1 MPRALRSLQGA
12 EVTRPRDFRR
22 LRVSTVERLTEDAV
36 AVTFEVPDSLAEEFS
51 YLPGQHVTVK
61 TDLDGVDVRRSY
73 SICSNANEGRL
84 RIGIKQLPGGAFST
98 FATTRLAPGDEL
110 HVMPPV
116 GEFTTIPRPVHYGA
130 VAAGSGIT
138 PVLSL
143 LATFLESE
151 PGCRFSVIFG
161 NRGADSV
168 MFLDELEGLK
178 DRYPER
184 LQIIHVLSREQAISP
199 LLSGR
204 LDEERLVE
212 LLERV
217 VAPARPEEWFL
228 CGPFEVVTAAR
239 RLLERRG
246 TSPELIHDELFF
258 AGPLDL
264 STLPPE
270 PLDDEGTVR
279 LSLTLDGRETNAR
292 MRPETSILD
301 AALRVRPELP
311 YSCKGGMCASCK
323 ARLVA
328 GEVAMD
334 KNWALIEAEVQ
345 AGFVLTCQA
354 HPLTDYVEVDFDV

>member
-1 MPRALRSLQGA
+1 MTANPGVLG
-12 EVTRPRDFRR
+12 RPREFRR
-22 LRVSTVERLTEDAV
+22 LRVAAVERLTDDAV
-36 AVTFEVPDSLAEEFS
+36 AVTFEMPGHLAREFS

-61 TDLDGVDVRRSY
+61 ADLDGVDVRRSY
-73 SICSNANEGRL
+73 SICSNANGGRL
-84 RIGIKQLPGGAFST
+84 RIGIKQLPGGTFST

-110 HVMPPV
+110 EVMAPV
-116 GEFTTIPRPVHYGA
+116 GEFTAIPRPVHYGA

-143 LATFLESE
+143 VSTFLESE
-151 PGCRFSVIFG
+151 PDCRFSVIFG

-178 DRYPER
+178 DRYPDR
-184 LQIIHVLSREQAISP
+184 LQIVHVLSREQALSP

-212 LLERV
+212 LLDKV

-228 CGPFEVVTAAR
+228 CGPFEVVAAAR
-239 RLLERRG
+239 RVLEARG
-246 TSPELIHDELFF
+246 TASELIHDELFF

-270 PLDDEGTVR
+270 PMDEEGAVQ
-279 LSLTLDGRETNAR
+279 LSFTLDGRVTSAR

-323 ARLVA
+323 ARLVT
-328 GEVAMD
+328 GQVHMD
-334 KNWALIEAEVQ
+334 KNWALIDSEVQ
-345 AGFVLTCQA
+345 AGYVLTCQA
-354 HPLTDYVEVDFDV
+354 HPLTDSVEVDFDV

>member
-1 MPRALRSLQGA
+1 MTT
-12 EVTRPRDFRR
+12 TRPRDFRR
-22 LRVSTVERLTEDAV
+22 LRVAAIARLTDDAV
-36 AVTFEVPDSLAEEFS
+36 AVTFDVPADLAEEFS

-73 SICSNANEGRL
+73 SICSNANQGRL

-98 FATTRLAPGDEL
+98 FATSRLATGDEL
-110 HVMPPV
+110 EVMAPV

-130 VAAGSGIT
+130 IAVGSGIT

-151 PGCRFSVIFG
+151 PGCRCSVIFG

-178 DRYPER
+178 DRYPDR
-184 LQIIHVLSREQAISP
+184 LQIIHVLTREQAITP

-217 VAPARPEEWFL
+217 IAPARPEEWFL
-228 CGPFEVVTAAR
+228 CGPFDVVVAAR
-239 RLLERRG
+239 RLLEDRG
-246 TSPELIHDELFF
+246 IPTELIHDELFF

-264 STLPPE
+264 NTLPPE
-270 PLDDEGTVR
+270 PGDEKGTVR
-279 LSLTLDGRETNAR
+279 LTFTLDGRETSAR

-323 ARLVA
+323 ARIVE
-328 GEVAMD
+328 GQVRMD
-334 KNWALIEAEVQ
+334 KNWALVDAEVQ
-345 AGFVLTCQA
+345 AGYVLTCQA
-354 HPLTDYVEVDFDV
+354 HPLSDAVEVDFDV